1 MKLHPEVRDTLFESP
16 RFFSALRNRTEPP
29 PSLVLG
35 ESEGVEGGAEETVVA
50 AVRQEEA
57 QVDQQGPGAAEG
69 L

>member
-1 MKLHPEVRDTLFESP
+1 MKLHPEVCDAFSESP
-16 RFFSALRNRTEPP
+16 RFFSTLCNLTEPP

-35 ESEGVEGGAEETVVA
+35 ESEGVEGGSEETVVA
-50 AVRQEEA
+50 AVGQEEA